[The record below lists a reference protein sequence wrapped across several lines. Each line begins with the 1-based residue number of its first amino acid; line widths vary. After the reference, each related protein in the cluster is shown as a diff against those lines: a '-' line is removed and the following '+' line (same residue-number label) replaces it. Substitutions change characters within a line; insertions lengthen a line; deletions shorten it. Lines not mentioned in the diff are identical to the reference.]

1 MPKHG
6 HEITMTHG
14 EDFVIPNKWG
24 TGGACAD
31 YKVQGHQFTQSI
43 YAASTGGDGKHNNIQ

>member
-31 YKVQGHQFTQSI
+31 YKVQGH
-43 YAASTGGDGKHNNIQ
+43 